1 VASDEITRAD
11 NHEFPKIKEWRIMNR
26 GNVRYEELLSYT
38 KKVLGKLGYPK
49 AQADVTA
56 WTLVEADARGV
67 ASHGVGRLEFYESNI
82 KSGFNFPAAEPEIV
96 HETPL
101 SLVVEGNHAVGS
113 YIAQFTMARV
123 VEKAKTAGAGF
134 GAVRNSN
141 HFGMAALWAEMA
153 TAQGFIGMSFCNTR
167 ICSIVTFGRDRILG
181 TNPICFAI
189 PSSGKVPFVL
199 DMATTTVAHGK
210 VEVYERLNKPMPIG
224 WVVDEEGE
232 DTTDIHAFQKIYR
245 EKKTGGHLFL
255 GGAGEE
261 LGGHKGYGL
270 GLFVDLLCA
279 GMSMGSW
286 SRDTFVKN
294 GGARIS
300 QFFGA
305 LRTDLFGN
313 PSEIAAH
320 VESILQQV
328 RQSAKAKG
336 QNRIY
341 IHGEKEIERRAKS
354 LVEGVPLDEGEWK
367 MLDDYAKK
375 FGLEKLQG

>member
-1 VASDEITRAD
+1 
-11 NHEFPKIKEWRIMNR
+11 MNR
-26 GNVRYEELLSYT
+26 STVKYDTLISYT
-38 KKVLGKLGYPK
+38 KRILKKLGYPQ
-49 AQADVTA
+49 AQADITA

-82 KSGFNFPAAEPEIV
+82 KKGFNIPDAEPEIV

-101 SLVVEGNHAVGS
+101 SLTVDGRHAVGS
-113 YIAQFTMARV
+113 YVAQFTMSRV
-123 VEKAKTAGAGF
+123 LEKAKNVGAGF
-134 GAVRNSN
+134 GAARNSN
-141 HFGMAALWAEMA
+141 HYGMAALWSEMA
-153 TAQGFIGMSFCNTR
+153 PAKGFIGMSFCNTR

-181 TNPICFAI
+181 TNPISFAI
-189 PSSGKVPFVL
+189 PSSGKNPFIL

-210 VEVYERLNKPMPIG
+210 IEVYERLDKPMPIG
-224 WVVDEEGE
+224 WVVDEEGK
-232 DTTDIHAFQKIYR
+232 DTTETHAFQKIYR

-279 GMSMGSW
+279 GMSMGAW
-286 SRDTFVKN
+286 SRDTFVPN

-305 LRTDLFGN
+305 IRTDLFGD

-320 VESILQQV
+320 VEFILKEV
-328 RQSAKAKG
+328 RESAKAQG
-336 QNRIY
+336 QDRIY

-354 LVEGVPLDEGEWK
+354 MLEGVPLDEAEWK
-367 MLDDYAKK
+367 MLDEYAEK
-375 FGLEKLQG
+375 FGLEKLQP